1 MSKQEELKL
10 GIEDIILKGGKLQI
24 KTAENIL
31 KYLDSKGVKL
41 ETKAWTAHGVV
52 STVYES
58 LIKE

>member
-1 MSKQEELKL
+1 LSKQDEIKL
-10 GIEDIILKGGKLQI
+10 GIDDIILKGGSLQI
-24 KTAENIL
+24 GTADKIL

>member
-1 MSKQEELKL
+1 MSKQDEIKL
-10 GIEDIILKGGKLQI
+10 GIDDIILKGGSLQI
-24 KTAENIL
+24 GTADKIL